1 MNKKFKRQDQ
11 GGGVAILSTQ
21 PLCSQSH
28 FIQNNN
34 GAAALL
40 NRELHHSSVADYLMK
55 KVCFKVI
62 YSHLICTVVPTICS
76 LIMIHVQ
83 QFWWACTWPFKFCSF
98 SFSFKFCF
106 WSMDC
111 SPWGSKNRIG
121 SKNSCK

>member
-1 MNKKFKRQDQ
+1 MQGQ
-11 GGGVAILSTQ
+11 GGEVAILSTQ

-83 QFWWACTWPFKFCSF
+83 QFWWAYTHGLSNFAPFRFPSNFAFGAWTVVHGGQKIELAQTILASR
-98 SFSFKFCF
+98 
-106 WSMDC
+106 
-111 SPWGSKNRIG
+111 G
-121 SKNSCK
+121 